1 MHEWA
6 LAEGVIDTTVKVSK
20 ERKLKE
26 ITRVVI
32 TLGELQQIDEEI
44 FKFALREIIKP
55 ASIFKK
61 TEFKFEK
68 EKAAL
73 RCKVCGT
80 EWKFSDVL
88 SKLDDV
94 EAESIHFIPEMS
106 HVYMKCP
113 GCGSRDFEI
122 VKGRGVWI
130 ASIEG
135 IVN

>member
-6 LAEGVIDTTVKVSK
+6 LAEGVIDTTVKVSREK
-20 ERKLKE
+20 KLKE
-26 ITRVVI
+26 ISRVVI

-55 ASIFKK
+55 TSIFKK

-68 EKAAL
+68 EKAVL
-73 RCKVCGT
+73 RCKVCTT
-80 EWKFSDVL
+80 EWEFGDML
-88 SKLDDV
+88 CGLDDV
-94 EAESIHFIPEMS
+94 EVESIHFIPEMS
-106 HVYMKCP
+106 HIYMKCP

-135 IVN
+135 ME